1 MNRAAPQRPPMGCL
15 DMIELGAR
23 KMTIQTEFFP
33 RPDWRI
39 ETKIYLGGA
48 LKKVYTDDLIG
59 VVEADLQGRVTAHHE
74 ERMKQL
80 VESLKAKSG

>member
-1 MNRAAPQRPPMGCL
+1 MGCL
-15 DMIELGAR
+15 DTIELGPR

-39 ETKIYLGGA
+39 ETKVYLGGE
-48 LKKVYTDDLIG
+48 LKKVYTDDLS
-59 VVEADLQGRVTAHHE
+59 EAAEDSLQARITAYHE

-80 VESLKAKSG
+80 MSSLKAKM